1 MKDKKGITITNTFQN
16 IWLDKSSEFYNGSK
30 KSWLEKNDIE
40 MYSAHN
46 EEYNSTY
53 HSKIKVKPVDVKSST

>member
-1 MKDKKGITITNTFQN
+1 M
-16 IWLDKSSEFYNGSK
+16 

-46 EEYNSTY
+46 EG
-53 HSKIKVKPVDVKSST
+53 KSFVAERLIRILKTKFLNT